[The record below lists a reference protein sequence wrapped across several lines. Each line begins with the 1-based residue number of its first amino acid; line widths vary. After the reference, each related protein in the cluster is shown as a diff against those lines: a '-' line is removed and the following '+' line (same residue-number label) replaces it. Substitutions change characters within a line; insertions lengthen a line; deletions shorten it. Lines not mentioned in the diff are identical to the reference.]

1 MDSSMKNKVIL
12 VDIDGVALDWEYP
25 FSVYMEEHGFSK
37 IPGHEYNYDIG
48 ERYDISKKQANKLIK
63 IFNESAAIGF
73 LPPLRD
79 SMHYVKKLHQEYG
92 YVFHAITSLSTNPN
106 AVKLRE
112 MNLRKLFGKTAFE
125 KITCLETGADKD
137 QALSI
142 YKNTGCYWIE
152 DKIKN
157 AEDGAALGLNA
168 LLMEHGHNLN
178 YYNEKITMVKNW
190 KEIFQIITKQSE

>member
-37 IPGHEYNYDIG
+37 IPGHEFNYDIG
-48 ERYDISKKQANKLIK
+48 ERYDISKKQATKLIK

-142 YKNTGCYWIE
+142 YKNTGCYWVE